1 MVNVE
6 VVNVAGSGALNL
18 SQSGFELIGYNPRVY
33 ETFLHSCGVIPYET
47 YRAIYSGGKYIQR
60 NVCFKVDADESGF
73 VLIHNPAFSGDG
85 RFLRIEWPSRP
96 VNRSGPLLSI
106 GNQSVDSP
114 VSSSSDDP
122 FNRPALIDLQ
132 PMGNPGEIGVRA
144 FGAMSELLFHA
155 SEQFAYC
162 CINSRCCAGI
172 SERMWACSVLLPT
185 LCAGADSQNAQLVPC
200 IGAPIPVG
208 TAECVGH
215 CWNLQPVQ
223 WSGVGHIRGHPA
235 TLRREYHPLT
245 TTQWPSIRQYLH
257 RPAAQWGPVRT
268 PGLHPGRWNLPS
280 PVFPVD
286 LRPIRRPDR
295 P

>member
-18 SQSGFELIGYNPRVY
+18 SQSGFELIGYNPRAY

-60 NVCFKVDADESGF
+60 NACFKVDADESGF
-73 VLIHNPAFSGDG
+73 VLIHNPAYSGDG

-200 IGAPIPVG
+200 VG
-208 TAECVGH
+208 
-215 CWNLQPVQ
+215 
-223 WSGVGHIRGHPA
+223 
-235 TLRREYHPLT
+235 
-245 TTQWPSIRQYLH
+245 
-257 RPAAQWGPVRT
+257 RT
-268 PGLHPGRWNLPS
+268 NPGRNCGMCGPLLESPTGAVERRRSYPGPS
-280 PVFPVD
+280 CHP
-286 LRPIRRPDR
+286 
-295 P
+295 